1 MIACCRF
8 DAEVLETTF
17 AEHPDLS
24 LEVEG
29 LHAGESIPFRLVFWA
44 RGAPAADLDV
54 SLAADPT
61 VEDVRRLATTDDAVL
76 YRSMHPGDLPA
87 VSIYNAAIEHDA
99 LLLAAINEGDG
110 WNVRFRIPDRD
121 ALSTLCERCQD
132 LGIGVDVTSIHDRD
146 DATCYGFGLTP
157 SQREILTLAWERG
170 YFSVPRETTLA
181 SLADELD
188 ISQQAAS
195 ERLRRG
201 LWVLVSNT
209 VCECDVDGNT
219 DMA

>member
-8 DAEVLETTF
+8 EAEVLETTF
-17 AEHPDLS
+17 AECPDLR

-29 LHAGESIPFRLVFWA
+29 LHAGKSIPFRLVFWA
-44 RGAPAADLDV
+44 RGVPAADIDAA
-54 SLAADPT
+54 LAADPT
-61 VEDVRRLATTDDAVL
+61 VEDARRLTTAENATL

-87 VSIYNAAIEHDA
+87 VSIYDAALKQDA

-110 WNVRFRIPDRD
+110 WDVRFRIPDRD
-121 ALSTLCERCQD
+121 ALSALCGRCRELD
-132 LGIGVDVTSIHDRD
+132 VAVDVTSIHDRD
-146 DATCYGFGLTP
+146 DTACYGFGLTA
-157 SQREILTLAWERG
+157 SQREIVTLAWERG

-188 ISQQAAS
+188 ITQQAAS

-209 VCECDVDGNT
+209 VCERDTGKHAT
-219 DMA
+219 TY